1 MSRLGHLLAF
11 AGLLLVGVALALNT
25 SAWPGA
31 AIATVGALV
40 VVVDSLARWADAESA
55 DTRRRRAAEQLD
67 ALERRLGS
75 VEEQMAL
82 LSARLETAER
92 RDALG
97 RM

>member
-11 AGLLLVGVALALNT
+11 AGLLAVGAALGLST

-31 AIATVGALV
+31 ALATVGALV
-40 VVVDSLARWADAESA
+40 VTIDRLARWADAESA
-55 DTRRRRAAEQLD
+55 DTRHRRANERLD
-67 ALERRLGS
+67 ALEKQLGQLAS
-75 VEEQMAL
+75 
-82 LSARLETAER
+82 RLEAAER

>member
-11 AGLLLVGVALALNT
+11 AGLLASGAALALNA

-31 AIATVGALV
+31 AIATVGALLV
-40 VVVDSLARWADAESA
+40 AIDGLARWATAEENSRHCGA
-55 DTRRRRAAEQLD
+55 TAERLD
-67 ALERRLGS
+67 ALEKQLAQQAS
-75 VEEQMAL
+75 
-82 LSARLETAER
+82 RLEAAER